1 LVLYAMHHS
10 DDLPNLDTM
19 IVCLLDSANA
29 RLMEIGVFRAQV
41 AGGHS

>member
-1 LVLYAMHHS
+1 MVLCVMHHS
-10 DDLPNLDTM
+10 DDLPKPETM